1 MKQVDKIICALGSDQ
16 GMIYS
21 LLPLTQEQ
29 QMELSGNKA
38 EPVWDSKLL

>member
-1 MKQVDKIICALGSDQ
+1 MKQVDKIICSLGSDL

-21 LLPLTQEQ
+21 LLPLMQEQ

-38 EPVWDSKLL
+38 EQAWNSKFP